1 MYSSWIWPKSFSLA
15 MARWRGGVREKTL
28 PHAAA
33 APTTASSLFPL
44 AIQDHTV
51 SIETTATM
59 LTFGQWINNKETPS
73 LDAATID
80 VENPTD
86 NSIVGKVPAGC
97 AADAEAALTSA
108 KKAQVAWAKVPVGTR
123 AKVLKG
129 FAEVIRGCRE
139 ELIETLISEQS
150 KVAGLATVEIGAFLL
165 CLVICAWFASSHNL
179 SRAQSSQRPITVFVA
194 SMTAVSRAMLT
205 NASLFV
211 QFHFFCSLTQ

>member
-1 MYSSWIWPKSFSLA
+1 
-15 MARWRGGVREKTL
+15 
-28 PHAAA
+28 
-33 APTTASSLFPL
+33 
-44 AIQDHTV
+44 
-51 SIETTATM
+51 M

-165 CLVICAWFASSHNL
+165 CLVICAWFAFSHNL
-179 SRAQSSQRPITVFVA
+179 SGAQSSQPPITVFVA
-194 SMTAVSRAMLT
+194 
-205 NASLFV
+205 
-211 QFHFFCSLTQ
+211 

>member
-1 MYSSWIWPKSFSLA
+1 MPTFS
-15 MARWRGGVREKTL
+15 
-28 PHAAA
+28 
-33 APTTASSLFPL
+33 L
-44 AIQDHTV
+44 AIQDQTA

-139 ELIETLISEQS
+139 ELIETLIAEQS
-150 KVAGLATVEIGAFLL
+150 KVAGLATVEIGAFCLL
-165 CLVICAWFASSHNL
+165 CLAALHAFFIYLCLVCIFTCVHIRLIWHQTLLHRDGRIKSDAHERFPL
-179 SRAQSSQRPITVFVA
+179 IY
-194 SMTAVSRAMLT
+194 LT
-205 NASLFV
+205 FSPFDYK
-211 QFHFFCSLTQ
+211 

>member
-1 MYSSWIWPKSFSLA
+1 
-15 MARWRGGVREKTL
+15 
-28 PHAAA
+28 
-33 APTTASSLFPL
+33 
-44 AIQDHTV
+44 
-51 SIETTATM
+51 M

-97 AADAEAALTSA
+97 AADAEAALSSA

-139 ELIETLISEQS
+139 ELIETLIAEQS
-150 KVAGLATVEIGAFLL
+150 KVAGLATVEIGAFCYASLIIYLL
-165 CLVICAWFASSHNL
+165 FYEL
-179 SRAQSSQRPITVFVA
+179 VFVHGSHFHMRFA
-194 SMTAVSRAMLT
+194 QHNRQNAVSNLHLHV
-205 NASLFV
+205 ASLRWACQKRCSRMRPFLSNLIL
-211 QFHFFCSLTQ
+211 FCSLTQ

>member
-1 MYSSWIWPKSFSLA
+1 MALLKNSNSSSHVTGRRKHVIAACTIFLDGSSFLHTYCA
-15 MARWRGGVREKTL
+15 AGARGAATL
-28 PHAAA
+28 HA
-33 APTTASSLFPL
+33 APTSTTANAHFSL
-44 AIQDHTV
+44 AIQDQTA

-97 AADAEAALTSA
+97 AADAEAALSSA

-165 CLVICAWFASSHNL
+165 CLVICAWFAFSHNVRL
-179 SRAQSSQRPITVFVA
+179 A
-194 SMTAVSRAMLT
+194 
-205 NASLFV
+205 
-211 QFHFFCSLTQ
+211 